1 MGALKRSTREPLHV
15 VNRMTIMMMLL
26 LVTSMM
32 REGGEEE
39 GEVGDGAEAAR
50 IHIPKTTHNA
60 KTP

>member
-1 MGALKRSTREPLHV
+1 
-15 VNRMTIMMMLL
+15 MTIMMMLL